1 MKLGYGD
8 VEGIALSTLGA
19 EPSVVGSRFRYF
31 QRLGFPAGTNTGR
44 GKPASYELD
53 QLLQILLAF
62 ELLAAGMSPTRV
74 VRTLRTNWPRIRAT
88 MQLGWE
94 AVSEVVEWDEREIL
108 TLEPAALEDT
118 GRKEDPLELVARPL
132 APIPASAIQG
142 WLTSDEGDARLLM
155 VDPGRMLLR
164 LRRVFTSIT
173 ALEISELEE
182 SFATVVR
189 R

>member
-8 VEGIALSTLGA
+8 VEGIVLSTLGA

-44 GKPASYELD
+44 GKPASYKLD

-74 VRTLRTNWPRIRAT
+74 VRTLRTNWPRIRAS
-88 MQLGWE
+88 MLLGWK
-94 AVSEVVEWDEREIL
+94 AASQDVEWEQREVL
-108 TLEPAALEDT
+108 TLEPSALDDT
-118 GRKEDPLELVARPL
+118 GRKEDPLEPVARPL
-132 APIPASAIQG
+132 APIPASALQG

-155 VDPGRMLLR
+155 VDPGRMMLQ
-164 LRRVFTSIT
+164 LRRVFPAIT
-173 ALEISELEE
+173 ALDISDLAE

-189 R
+189 G